1 MQRINFLFNSHQ
13 ICRLANL
20 SLIFKSFFSFEYSSS
35 PIHYSSVTCIQG
47 PPILSPGNYRQSIKW
62 KLFFALHGGVIF
74 ALAYMELGGETPP
87 TWRGLGPLDLVYLAE
102 VIIDH
107 RKICFWKRSPLWFF
121 TGIFC
126 SRDLWYTDCNKG
138 QWRISNLSANSLSGL
153 LFLRKKHR
161 KNCECC
167 PCHFLI
173 VNH

>member
-20 SLIFKSFFSFEYSSS
+20 SFNFKSFFSFEYSSS

-47 PPILSPGNYRQSIKW
+47 PPILSPGQCRQSKW
-62 KLFFALHGGVIF
+62 KPFFCIAWRCNFPPGVYGTGRRDF
-74 ALAYMELGGETPP
+74 SYME
-87 TWRGLGPLDLVYLAE
+87 RLGPSWLGLFGWG
-102 VIIDH
+102 DH
-107 RKICFWKRSPLWFF
+107 TEIYFWKHSPLWFF